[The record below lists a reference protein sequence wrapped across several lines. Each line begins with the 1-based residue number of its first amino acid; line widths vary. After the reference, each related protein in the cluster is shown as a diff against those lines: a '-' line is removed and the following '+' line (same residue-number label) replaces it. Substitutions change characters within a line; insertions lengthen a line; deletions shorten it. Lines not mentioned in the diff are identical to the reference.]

1 MMHMSHHNLLLSL
14 READANPNPNPT
26 SSDKGADEDD
36 NRRTAATL
44 PGLEA
49 LGPPDQHIVKMASEI
64 TTGPVSPITSAD
76 WDCTASFSFFFGTG
90 VETSDV
96 LAPQFPY
103 ILPALEHHGT
113 SLSFPPP
120 DMDCRSESMPSAVQQ
135 PVAGLEPALYQE
147 ALEEFFAKNGAW
159 RPLEP
164 CVHCR
169 RSRLQCFIL
178 QTTEANPNPV
188 NSCSSCVAL
197 FRSCS
202 LAERSKRG
210 HSQFETAH
218 PVIGHLHGVNEE
230 ANHSSWD
237 HSLSI
242 SVQPCSTVVPLSS
255 GTSKRSSSRSVR
267 RTQVLRDWFAVNI
280 QHPYPTDEEKM
291 SLAGRSGLS
300 RTQVI
305 NWFTNARRR
314 HRLLTQPMLN
324 DRTFRTGSP
333 MPQSSLSHMTPFERW
348 RNSPPDNEPVSE
360 DVIRRAIG
368 SNANTT
374 QEGGSLGN
382 DETMLLPKD
391 DPGSSANTEP
401 ILYARSAFCCSSDG
415 STSNFSTFDSS
426 QVSASSDAV
435 LSGWS
440 SEHRAQPAWVKSAS
454 ARIKKSKSPTF
465 TCTHCLRGFSKK
477 YDWLRHERSVHTP
490 GDTSWVCA
498 IPLPPEQPH
507 LIWRLGQTQ
516 AECIFC
522 GQAMPNEEHMQSHEF
537 ESCAKRA
544 VQDRSF
550 TRKDHMWQHLYKFHG
565 CRKWEGWKPDL
576 DLLMNK
582 AGSVLRRTNRNGA
595 SIFESE

>member
-1 MMHMSHHNLLLSL
+1 MMHMSHHNLLLSP
-14 READANPNPNPT
+14 RDANPT
-26 SSDKGADEDD
+26 SSDKGADEHD
-36 NRRTAATL
+36 NRRVAATL
-44 PGLEA
+44 PGLAA
-49 LGPPDQHIVKMASEI
+49 LGPWDQHTAMMASEMA
-64 TTGPVSPITSAD
+64 TGPVSSIMSAD
-76 WDCTASFSFFFGTG
+76 WDRDWDWAASSSFLFGAG

-103 ILPALEHHGT
+103 ILPGLEHHGT

-120 DMDCRSESMPSAVQQ
+120 EMHCRSESMRSTAHE
-135 PVAGLEPALYQE
+135 PVAELEPVLYQE
-147 ALEEFFAKNGAW
+147 AMEEFFAKNGAW
-159 RPLEP
+159 RPPEP

-188 NSCSSCVAL
+188 HSCSSCVAL

-210 HSQFETAH
+210 HSHFETAH

-230 ANHSSWD
+230 DNHSSWD
-237 HSLSI
+237 HSSSI
-242 SVQPCSTVVPLSS
+242 SVQPCSTVVPVSS
-255 GTSKRSSSRSVR
+255 GTSRRSSSRSLR

-291 SLAGRSGLS
+291 SLAERSGLS

-314 HRLLTQPMLN
+314 HRLSTQPMLN
-324 DRTFRTGSP
+324 NRTFRTGSP
-333 MPQSSLSHMTPFERW
+333 MPQSLLSHMTPFERW

-382 DETMLLPKD
+382 DETMLLPND
-391 DPGSSANTEP
+391 DPGSSADAEP
-401 ILYARSAFCCSSDG
+401 ILYARSAFCCSPDG
-415 STSNFSTFDSS
+415 STSNFS

-435 LSGWS
+435 LSGTS

-454 ARIKKSKSPTF
+454 ARSKKSKSPKF
-465 TCTHCLRGFSKK
+465 TCTYCLRGFSKK

-507 LIWRLGQTQ
+507 LIWRLDQTQ

-537 ESCAKRA
+537 DSCAKRA

-582 AGSVLRRTNRNGA
+582 AGSVLRQANRNGA
-595 SIFESE
+595 SLFRE